1 MNVFKNYI
9 LALFK
14 SLPVFLVAILIT
26 FISNEYN
33 LKYALGYFFIS
44 NYFIFYPYIYFYNVS
59 DKNDIQ
65 DKLSSID
72 ENNES
77 GLRRSQHIK
86 ENMIEQVSDDEEIT
100 GVSYF
105 LKLLWYFIKISFYY
119 LLSPIIFMYY
129 LFFRNNFN
137 LK

>member
-44 NYFIFYPYIYFYNVS
+44 NYLIFYPYIYFYNVS

-86 ENMIEQVSDDEEIT
+86 ENMIEQVSDDEEVT